1 MSRLPEASF
10 PTVPTAARSS
20 GSAAPPAASVG
31 IGKVLSWIGV
41 CVLAVVGW
49 AASTSVQMAHAGNVH
64 WSIGV
69 NLPGVVP
76 DTYHQ
81 RPPVVVYQEPVPT
94 YRPPVVLHS
103 PPGYV
108 VVPPPPVGWVQYPRA
123 GQPAYPRHPN
133 YYHHYYGPYGP
144 GHHSHHRRDR
154 RYDERRYS
162 GPHQRGDW

>member
-1 MSRLPEASF
+1 MSRMPEASF
-10 PTVPTAARSS
+10 VSS
-20 GSAAPPAASVG
+20 APAASGSSSSSSHASNSSGNGLLYWV
-31 IGKVLSWIGV
+31 GV
-41 CVLAVVGW
+41 CILALIGW
-49 AASTSVQMAHAGNVH
+49 AASTSVQLAHARDVS

-69 NLPGVVP
+69 DVPGGVIRARS
-76 DTYHQ
+76 D
-81 RPPVVVYQEPVPT
+81 PPVVVYREPVPT

-144 GHHSHHRRDR
+144 GHHGHHRHDRYEQR
-154 RYDERRYS
+154 RYPN
-162 GPHQRGDW
+162 PHHRGDW